1 VIQGK
6 SRFLVGKMSQ
16 KAPPKVKFYY
26 YFKIM
31 LDIIEEN
38 AIFLAVDCKK
48 NKQLIE

>member
-1 VIQGK
+1 
-6 SRFLVGKMSQ
+6 VGKYHK
-16 KAPPKVKFYY
+16 KAPPKVIFYY

-48 NKQLIE
+48 NKQLNE

>member
-1 VIQGK
+1 
-6 SRFLVGKMSQ
+6 
-16 KAPPKVKFYY
+16 
-26 YFKIM
+26 M